1 MASVRIGG
9 LQVGI
14 ILLTLAT
21 AAIHLYLG
29 LAQVFAGMLGGVMFL
44 ANAAGYSG
52 LLGALYLRLPIAFL
66 SQNRS
71 LLRWALIAF
80 AAVTLLG
87 WLAIGDKSLPGG
99 WLGYFDKAIEVVLI
113 ALLVIEARQK

>member
-1 MASVRIGG
+1 MTSVRIGG
-9 LQVGI
+9 LQIGV

-29 LAQVFAGMLGGVMFL
+29 FVQLSIGMMGGVMFL
-44 ANAAGYSG
+44 ANAAGYVG
-52 LLGALYLRLPIAFL
+52 LLAALYLRLPIAFL

-71 LLRWALIAF
+71 LVRWALVVF
-80 AAVTLLG
+80 AAVTILG
-87 WLAIGDKSLPGG
+87 WLAIGERNMI
-99 WLGYFDKAIEVVLI
+99 GYVDKAIEVVLI